1 MEGREEMSDERT
13 LWRTSSMEGKW
24 KDGKGD
30 VRLAHIE
37 YYGKH
42 WLDLR
47 ILNVHEGRNQHTR
60 HGVRLTIQ
68 QLEDAINLYAEK
80 AGIDDWSR
88 KFIQPIQG
96 FRLDRTSVTPEQAE
110 QTFSLESIE
119 KLADTF
125 ALWVLAQTYWK
136 WSVTNFSPDT
146 APETVK
152 IRAYINWSDDE

>member
-1 MEGREEMSDERT
+1 MDIDGERCST
-13 LWRTSSMEGKW
+13 KVGCEIM
-24 KDGKGD
+24 
-30 VRLAHIE
+30 
-37 YYGKH
+37 
-42 WLDLR
+42 
-47 ILNVHEGRNQHTR
+47 N
-60 HGVRLTIQ
+60 
-68 QLEDAINLYAEK
+68 LEDAINLYAEK

-136 WSVTNFSPDT
+136 WNVTNFSPDT